1 LIHADD
7 CNVHAA
13 AKVIEQRATA
23 AADIHY
29 AVHGFGVGA
38 KKALY
43 GGKGPEAFVNENQVA
58 MEDFEDGALDIG
70 RVH

>member
-1 LIHADD
+1 VD
-7 CNVHAA
+7 
-13 AKVIEQRATA
+13 
-23 AADIHY
+23 
-29 AVHGFGVGA
+29 GFGVGA